1 MVTAHTFSRSSW
13 EAEVGG
19 SEFKASLETHET
31 PDLIPRTES
40 VWEREGICVKDS
52 VTSCVLSK
60 ATRSFG

>member
-1 MVTAHTFSRSSW
+1 MVAKALNPSSW